1 MYDNQMIIDVRL
13 LLVQALIF
21 INGLTKKTIQPR
33 HIDNLRLVK
42 YICKETE

>member
-13 LLVQALIF
+13 LLVQTLIF
-21 INGLTKKTIQPR
+21 INGLKKTIQPR

>member
-21 INGLTKKTIQPR
+21 INGLKKTIQLR

>member
-21 INGLTKKTIQPR
+21 INGLKKTIQPR

-42 YICKETE
+42 YICKDTE

>member
-21 INGLTKKTIQPR
+21 INGLKKTIKPR
-33 HIDNLRLVK
+33 HIDNLKLVK